1 MSKTLP
7 FANKKKSV
15 LDRLN
20 RLLKVSEVQLA
31 PRAKRGFAARQDDV
45 FIVSYPRSGTY
56 WFRFLIANMLHPQAE
71 IDFSNI
77 RAFVPGVEQKNQR
90 QIAQMPS
97 PRFLWSHLA
106 FMPEYSKVIYIVRD
120 PKSVAVSEFYFLK
133 RRRVLPEEYSF
144 PAYMELFLNG
154 FPPNTSR
161 ILYGTWATHVGS
173 WVGAGQSLPR
183 WLYTVRYEDLKQSIE
198 QTLQGVA
205 TFLGLSL
212 EPEQLQ
218 QAIERSR
225 FDRMQ
230 ALHNQQ
236 AAKREVNAK
245 YGFIRKSDPEEWKE
259 HFDAAMLQK
268 LGENAGYWM
277 HHFGYT
283 WEH

>member
-1 MSKTLP
+1 
-7 FANKKKSV
+7 
-15 LDRLN
+15 
-20 RLLKVSEVQLA
+20 
-31 PRAKRGFAARQDDV
+31 
-45 FIVSYPRSGTY
+45 
-56 WFRFLIANMLHPQAE
+56 
-71 IDFSNI
+71 
-77 RAFVPGVEQKNQR
+77 
-90 QIAQMPS
+90 
-97 PRFLWSHLA
+97 
-106 FMPEYSKVIYIVRD
+106 MPEYPKVIYLVRD
-120 PKSVAVSEFYFLK
+120 PRSVAVSQFYFLK

-154 FPPNTSR
+154 FPPNMSR

-173 WVGAGQSLPR
+173 WVGAGQSLPQ

-212 EPEQLQ
+212 EPAQLQ

-230 ALHNQQ
+230 SLHNQQ

-245 YGFIRKSDPEEWKE
+245 YGHIRKSDPEEWEE
-259 HFDAAMLQK
+259 HFDTAMLQK

-277 HHFGYT
+277 HHFGYN
-283 WEH
+283 WQN